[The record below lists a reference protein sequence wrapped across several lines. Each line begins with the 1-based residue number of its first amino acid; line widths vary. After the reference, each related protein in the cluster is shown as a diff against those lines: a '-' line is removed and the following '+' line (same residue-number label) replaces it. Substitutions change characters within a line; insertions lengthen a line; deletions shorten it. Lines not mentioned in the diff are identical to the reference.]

1 MTMQGSLETINRRNT
16 IIGIIVAIFVMFV
29 VRLAFLQLFND
40 KYKDFADSNAFY
52 KKTIYP
58 ARGLVYDRHG
68 NLMVYN
74 KPSYDVLITVRD
86 VQPFDTLDF
95 CQTVGITKDGFVK
108 QLAAIKNRRVNP
120 GYSSYTPQVFLSQL
134 SSETYGMLQEKMFR
148 FKGFSVRSRP
158 LRAYMEPVAAHALG
172 YVAEVNNR
180 DIEADKYYVP
190 GDYSGRSGIE
200 KTYETYLRGEKGIQV
215 LLRDAHG
222 RIKGRY
228 EQGKR
233 DIKAEPGKDLTLSI
247 DLALQAYAEQLMV
260 NKRGAIVAI
269 EPATGEI
276 LTYVSAPTY
285 DPGLLVGRSRAAN
298 YKTLESSPHKIFLN
312 RPIQSNYPPGS
323 TFKPAQGL
331 VFMQE
336 GIMSTSTLV
345 GCSMGYYYAPGH
357 KVGCHS
363 HSSPLAMVGAVANS
377 CNAYFCHGY
386 RNMIDSRKY
395 NNVQEA
401 MDTWKDHMVSM
412 GFGYK
417 VGVDLPF
424 EKRGLI
430 PNSQYYNKWYGVKGW
445 RGSTIISNAIGQGEI
460 LATPLQ
466 LANFCATIANK
477 GWYITPHLVKG
488 IEGEKLDPKY
498 TMKHMTTID
507 SVHFNPIIEGMKG
520 AATYGTAAGVKI
532 EGIDIC
538 GKTGTAQNPPFPDHS
553 IFICFAPAEHPKI
566 AMLVFIENGGFGATW
581 AVPMASLLLEKYLKG
596 SVAENRKWMEDR
608 LLNAEN
614 LMRFVP
620 N

>member
-1 MTMQGSLETINRRNT
+1 MQGSLETINRRNT

-95 CQTVGITKDGFVK
+95 CQTVGITKEGFVK

-312 RPIQSNYPPGS
+312 RPIQSNYPP
-323 TFKPAQGL
+323 
-331 VFMQE
+331 
-336 GIMSTSTLV
+336 
-345 GCSMGYYYAPGH
+345 
-357 KVGCHS
+357 
-363 HSSPLAMVGAVANS
+363 
-377 CNAYFCHGY
+377 
-386 RNMIDSRKY
+386 
-395 NNVQEA
+395 
-401 MDTWKDHMVSM
+401 
-412 GFGYK
+412 
-417 VGVDLPF
+417 
-424 EKRGLI
+424 
-430 PNSQYYNKWYGVKGW
+430 
-445 RGSTIISNAIGQGEI
+445 
-460 LATPLQ
+460 
-466 LANFCATIANK
+466 
-477 GWYITPHLVKG
+477 
-488 IEGEKLDPKY
+488 
-498 TMKHMTTID
+498 
-507 SVHFNPIIEGMKG
+507 
-520 AATYGTAAGVKI
+520 
-532 EGIDIC
+532 
-538 GKTGTAQNPPFPDHS
+538 
-553 IFICFAPAEHPKI
+553 
-566 AMLVFIENGGFGATW
+566 
-581 AVPMASLLLEKYLKG
+581 
-596 SVAENRKWMEDR
+596 
-608 LLNAEN
+608 
-614 LMRFVP
+614 
-620 N
+620 

>member
-1 MTMQGSLETINRRNT
+1 MQGNYESLDRRNT
-16 IIGIIVAIFVMFV
+16 ILGIIIAVFV
-29 VRLAFLQLFND
+29 VFVLRLAFLQLFND

-52 KKTIYP
+52 KRTIYP
-58 ARGLVYDRHG
+58 ARGLIYDRNG

-74 KPSYDVLITVRD
+74 NPSYDVLITVRE

-95 CQTVGITKDGFVK
+95 CRTVGITKEAFLR
-108 QLAAIKNRRVNP
+108 QLAAIKDRRLNP

-134 SSETYGMLQEKMFR
+134 SPETYGMLQEKMFR
-148 FKGFSVRSRP
+148 LKGFSVRSRP

-172 YVAEVNNR
+172 YVAEVNSR
-180 DIEADKYYVP
+180 DIESDPYYVP

-200 KTYETYLRGEKGIQV
+200 KTYETKLRGEKGVQV

-233 DIKAEPGKDLTLSI
+233 DVKAKPGADLTLSL
-247 DLALQAYAEQLMV
+247 DLELQRYAEQLMV

-276 LTYVSAPTY
+276 LCYVSAPTY

-298 YKTLESSPHKIFLN
+298 YKALEASPHKIFLN

-331 VFMQE
+331 IFLEE
-336 GIMSTSTLV
+336 GILTEHTQV
-345 GCSMGYYYAPGH
+345 GCSMGYYYAPGR
-357 KVGCHS
+357 KVGCH
-363 HSSPLAMVGAVANS
+363 HHASPLALVGAVANS

-386 RNMIDSRKY
+386 RNLIDSKKY
-395 NNVQEA
+395 ENVQQA
-401 MDTWKDHMVSM
+401 MDTWKDHLVSM

-417 VGVDLPF
+417 LGVDLPF

-466 LANFCATIANK
+466 LANYCAMIANR
-477 GWYITPHLVKG
+477 GWFITPHLVKA
-488 IEGEKLDPKY
+488 IEGEPLDPKY
-498 TMKHMTTID
+498 TMKHVSTID
-507 SVHFNPIIEGMKG
+507 LSHFAPIIEGMKG
-520 AATYGTAAGVKI
+520 AATYGTAAGVRI
-532 EGIDIC
+532 EGIEVC

-553 IFICFAPAEHPKI
+553 IFMCFAPADNPKI

-581 AVPMASLLLEKYLKG
+581 AVPIASLLLEKFLKG
-596 SVAENRKWMEDR
+596 SVAENRKWIEERM
-608 LLNAEN
+608 LNAQN